1 MGFTL
6 KIDKIIDLVLAANT
20 SYIYCKNRQI
30 IDPILVTNACVC
42 VCVCSRARAYFS
54 LFSGK
59 KYLTKQANKQQYYK
73 TKDSYIA
80 FVVLRLHRQLKVV
93 PEGSLLILSKSRTPE
108 TVRLRGGS
116 EGLRTRE
123 VRFARALHV
132 RSQLRTAIALEPASA
147 GQRHHCPALERTL
160 AVARPCTRVSSHPH
174 CHAPVH
180 PHWPYTHPR
189 APPRVLP
196 GPRPD
201 LQR

>member
-1 MGFTL
+1 MVFTL

-93 PEGSLLILSKSRTPE
+93 PDATDERPLRSRRCFHTSSCGL
-108 TVRLRGGS
+108 TGGMVRQT
-116 EGLRTRE
+116 TRP
-123 VRFARALHV
+123 AALQLAPCTDSQT
-132 RSQLRTAIALEPASA
+132 RS
-147 GQRHHCPALERTL
+147 PALATL
-160 AVARPCTRVSSHPH
+160 ELRSSDNFFFPTVTSFSTDHH
-174 CHAPVH
+174 GIDDFFFSAS
-180 PHWPYTHPR
+180 
-189 APPRVLP
+189 
-196 GPRPD
+196 
-201 LQR
+201 

>member
-42 VCVCSRARAYFS
+42 VCVCLRTRAYFS
-54 LFSGK
+54 LFPGK

-93 PEGSLLILSKSRTPE
+93 PDATDKKALAFQEMLPYVFMRVDRRHGAANDAARCTAAGTLHRQRADSQTSGRI
-108 TVRLRGGS
+108 GGS
-116 EGLRTRE
+116 AHT
-123 VRFARALHV
+123 
-132 RSQLRTAIALEPASA
+132 
-147 GQRHHCPALERTL
+147 
-160 AVARPCTRVSSHPH
+160 
-174 CHAPVH
+174 
-180 PHWPYTHPR
+180 
-189 APPRVLP
+189 
-196 GPRPD
+196 
-201 LQR
+201 